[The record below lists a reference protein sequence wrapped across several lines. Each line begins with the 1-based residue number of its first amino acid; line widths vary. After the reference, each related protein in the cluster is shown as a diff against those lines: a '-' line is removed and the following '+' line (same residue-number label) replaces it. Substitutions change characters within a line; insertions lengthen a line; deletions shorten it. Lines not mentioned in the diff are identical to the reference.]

1 MSTTLRVTTELR
13 DRINRLR
20 HERQTSTNDLLT
32 TALDRYEDDQFWA
45 RYAEAARNES
55 ETGTQ
60 VDPDDELWERT
71 SSDGPA

>member
-32 TALDRYEDDQFWA
+32 SALDRYEDDQFWA
-45 RYAEAARNES
+45 TYAEAARHES
-55 ETGTQ
+55 EAGTQ
-60 VDPDDELWERT
+60 VGPDDDLWERT